1 MKIEYIGHACLL
13 IDTGKMK
20 IATDPWFHGPAYCG
34 QWRIFPKPVNA
45 AALNHI
51 DVIALSHGHEDHLHV
66 PSLEQIRGN
75 KTVFYPYLWYGGTK
89 EYLQSLGFSKVT
101 EAIPYKS
108 YRVDGETTITYST
121 NSLDSIIVIEN
132 KGEVLVNVNDALHS
146 STAGAI
152 NHFIETI
159 RGRWPRIDYLFCGYG
174 GASYF
179 PNCFHVPG
187 KDDLAVGRLREQFFA
202 HNFCGIVSRLRP
214 KIAAPFAA
222 DFALLSPAQRWIN
235 DVRFPRPLMR
245 QYYERNFG
253 RGAGG
258 GEVEIT
264 DMYPGDALDGLQLN
278 AASPYRAVMNDGSL
292 GHLIDEQYAEEISA
306 LKNPAWL
313 AERQVEELRARI
325 LKNVSERAVIFGA
338 TPRGRLDRIVFSVRV
353 NDVAERNCFNVA
365 FRGDQA
371 SVERSA
377 EPVSESLLVIDTN
390 SRIMNYSFDNEW
402 GGEALGIGYGCEVRI
417 ADRETVRAELD
428 RACIQLLHR
437 LPVFKSHMLRSP
449 LRAMRVL
456 MAEKAMRRRAV
467 GAVYRSGAES
477 PETIYGKQWLL
488 ESADRI
494 RETCQLPL
502 FDVETASRERAGAAS
517 PNNK

>member
-1 MKIEYIGHACLL
+1 
-13 IDTGKMK
+13 
-20 IATDPWFHGPAYCG
+20 
-34 QWRIFPKPVNA
+34 
-45 AALNHI
+45 
-51 DVIALSHGHEDHLHV
+51 S
-66 PSLEQIRGN
+66 
-75 KTVFYPYLWYGGTK
+75 
-89 EYLQSLGFSKVT
+89 
-101 EAIPYKS
+101 
-108 YRVDGETTITYST
+108 
-121 NSLDSIIVIEN
+121 
-132 KGEVLVNVNDALHS
+132 
-146 STAGAI
+146 
-152 NHFIETI
+152 
-159 RGRWPRIDYLFCGYG
+159 
-174 GASYF
+174 
-179 PNCFHVPG
+179 
-187 KDDLAVGRLREQFFA
+187 
-202 HNFCGIVSRLRP
+202 IVSRLKP

-264 DMYPGDALDGLQLN
+264 EMYPGDTLDGLQLN
-278 AASPYRAVMNDGSL
+278 AASPYRAAMNDGSL

-306 LKNPAWL
+306 AKNPVWL
-313 AERQVEELRARI
+313 AERQVGELRARI
-325 LKNVSERAVIFGA
+325 LKNVSERAA
-338 TPRGRLDRIVFSVRV
+338 STTRERLNRIVFSVRV

-377 EPVSESLLVIDTN
+377 EPIPESLLVVDTN

-437 LPVFKSHMLRSP
+437 LPVFRSHMLRSP
-449 LRAMRVL
+449 LRATRVL
-456 MAEKAMRRRAV
+456 MAEKTMRRRAV
-467 GAVYRSGAES
+467 GAAYRSGAET

-494 RETCQLPL
+494 RETCQLPQ
-502 FDVETASRERAGAAS
+502 FDVETASRERARVAS

>member
-1 MKIEYIGHACLL
+1 ML
-13 IDTGKMK
+13 INTGKIK
-20 IATDPWFHGPAYCG
+20 IATDPWFYGPAYCG
-34 QWRIFPKPVNA
+34 QWHIFPKPVNA
-45 AALNHI
+45 VALNQI

-66 PSLEQIRGN
+66 PSLEQIMGD
-75 KTVFYPYLWYGGTK
+75 KMVFYPYLWYGGTK

-101 EAIPYKS
+101 EATPYKP

-132 KGEVLVNVNDALHS
+132 KGEVLVNINDALHS
-146 STAGAI
+146 STADTI
-152 NHFIETI
+152 NHFIEAI

-187 KDDLAVGRLREQFFA
+187 KDDLTVGRLREQLFA
-202 HNFCGIVSRLRP
+202 HNFCRIVNGLKP

-222 DFALLSPAQRWIN
+222 DFALLSLAQRWIN
-235 DVRFPRPLMR
+235 DIRFPRSLMR

-258 GEVEIT
+258 CEVEIT
-264 DMYPGDALDGLQLN
+264 DLYPGDSLDGLQLN
-278 AASPYRAVMNDGSL
+278 PASPYRAMMNDGAL

-306 LKNPAWL
+306 LKNPGWL
-313 AERQVEELRARI
+313 TERQVEELRARI
-325 LKNVSERAVIFGA
+325 LKNVSERAAA
-338 TPRGRLDRIVFSVRV
+338 TPRGGPNRIVFSVRV
-353 NDVAERNCFNVA
+353 NDVAERSCFNVA
-365 FRGDQA
+365 FRGDRA

-377 EPVSESLLVIDTN
+377 EPVSESLLVVDTN

-402 GGEALGIGYGCEVRI
+402 GGEALGIGYGCEVQI

-437 LPVFKSHMLRSP
+437 LPVFRSHMLRSP

-456 MAEKAMRRRAV
+456 ITEKAMRRRAM
-467 GAVYRSGAES
+467 GAAYRSGAGT
-477 PETIYGKQWLL
+477 PETIYGKHWLL

-494 RETCQLPL
+494 RETCQLPQ
-502 FDVETASRERAGAAS
+502 FEVETASRERMREVT
-517 PNNK
+517 NR